1 MANIFEKLFF
11 HSKSIVDVSMHDMK
25 ENGFNSELAESIRS
39 TADEDSEILE
49 EQNANTENAYAEI
62 NESDNEFDYDA
73 WCETLEYDDSEDEI
87 RIYFENYN
95 LLDQNSVQAE
105 FEFASLTDE
114 TYLMILEQMKIYRF
128 LKEEPKIQ
136 KLFRQVYEYC
146 YEDFLGFDDGEGTG
160 RAANEA
166 TTNKNIFSLSMTIA
180 KNVWSQYV
188 VTLTFETNPYD
199 EY

>member
-1 MANIFEKLFF
+1 
-11 HSKSIVDVSMHDMK
+11 MHDMK